1 MPVDGQRLLFI
12 FTIFSPDSYRWSRY
26 TGLRMNKRRI
36 SIWLIVITIG
46 VIVAFQV
53 SWLRKNYTDEKR
65 VFTIH
70 ADNLFQETVFHLQ
83 TAKLHLDTTINLK
96 TRGKA
101 AFVQMTNMLTK
112 VLINDSGAHGPLEE
126 RLRLEGRPP
135 TAEKVNKVVIT
146 MHNGKSDTMPTVY
159 YRTANAKIIEFLA
172 GVDSLQGHITEKDI
186 ADRYREALVRENVHL
201 PFRISR
207 VPGGIKADVHF
218 PEVVPDSNRTFQQV
232 RMLPDHRGQNDF
244 FIDSLN
250 NRVTI
255 GFRNPVT
262 YQLDFDNLFWFLIR
276 RISGQLVFSF
286 VLVGLTVLSMGWLY
300 RNWQQQ
306 RRLIAL
312 KNDFIGNMTHELK
325 TPIATVSV
333 AVEALQHFNAL
344 EDPVKTKEYLDISAG
359 ELQRLSLLVD
369 KVLKLSLFERE
380 EIRLKNDHFD
390 LKTLVE
396 EVTESMRLQFEKLRA
411 RLYLGTEGSDFSL
424 RADKLHITSVIFNL
438 LDNALKYSKTAP
450 SIRVD
455 VVAEPKQ
462 LVLSVSDNGIGIPAV
477 YREKIF
483 EKFFRVP
490 TGDHHDV
497 KGYGL
502 GLSYVSYVLQRQ
514 GGGISVESQEGA
526 GSRFI
531 VRIPRNQSPFTQ
543 PPSHV

>member
-1 MPVDGQRLLFI
+1 ML
-12 FTIFSPDSYRWSRY
+12 
-26 TGLRMNKRRI
+26 
-36 SIWLIVITIG
+36 TIG
-46 VIVAFQV
+46 VIVAFQFT
-53 SWLRKNYTDEKR
+53 WLRKNYMDEKR
-65 VFTIH
+65 IFTIH

-83 TAKLHLDTTINLK
+83 TSKLRLDKTINLK
-96 TRGKA
+96 LRNKA
-101 AFVQMTNMLTK
+101 AFVQMTNMMKK
-112 VLINDSGAHGPLEE
+112 VIINDSGAHLPLEE
-126 RLRLEGRPP
+126 HPNPEGRPA
-135 TAEKVNKVVIT
+135 TAEKVKNVVIT
-146 MHNGKSDTMPTVY
+146 MHNGKSDTLPTVY
-159 YRTANAKIIEFLA
+159 YKTADAKIIDFLA

-186 ADRYREALVRENVHL
+186 TDRYRDALVKENVHL

-207 VPGGIKADVHF
+207 VPGGIMADVSF
-218 PEVVPDSNRTFQQV
+218 PEVMPDSNRTYERV
-232 RMLPDHRGQNDF
+232 RLMPDRRGQNDF
-244 FIDSLN
+244 FIDSLS

-255 GFRNPVT
+255 GFRKPVT
-262 YQLDFDNLFWFLIR
+262 YQLDFDNLFWFLTG

-286 VLVGLTVLSMGWLY
+286 VLIGLTVLSMGWLY

-396 EVTESMRLQFEKLRA
+396 EVTGSMRLQFEKLRA

-455 VVAEPKQ
+455 VVAEPQQ
-462 LVLSVSDNGIGIPAV
+462 LVLSVADNGIGIPAA

-514 GGGISVESQEGA
+514 GGGIKVESQEGG